1 MTFMDT
7 NEYIKTFTINGQ
19 DIKLGLD
26 DYGQCYFIEW
36 EDEQNNVQ
44 TLGLGTY
51 NFRYM
56 EEIYYL
62 FDPTYKDLS
71 RKDLYGE
78 ELTDEEKVLWKR
90 YKDLFEEEYKTYVE
104 ES

>member
-1 MTFMDT
+1 MTLMDT
-7 NEYIKTFTINGQ
+7 NEYIKTLTIDGYE
-19 DIKLGLD
+19 IKLGLD

-36 EDEQNNVQ
+36 EDEQNKVQ

-62 FDPTYKDLS
+62 FDPVYKDLS
-71 RKDLYGE
+71 RKNLYGE
-78 ELTDEEKVLWKR
+78 ELTEEEKALWKR
-90 YKDLFEEEYKTYVE
+90 YKDLFEEEYKMYEE